1 MALAQLRAR
10 HKWFNRML
18 KVSITLTYL
27 VILAGSVVRNTGAG
41 MGCPD
46 WPRCFGQWVPPT
58 CACQL
63 PGGYEQEHIEHRK
76 EKNQR
81 YADLLDRLGYSDVA
95 LHLRT
100 DADMYRPTPFNAV
113 HTWTEYVNRLVGAL
127 LGLSLLISLVLSLP
141 YLGTRTMIPVRMLA
155 IVLLTGFQGWFGS
168 IVVSTHLL
176 PGTITVHMVLA
187 LLILALLI
195 VLYVETSP
203 GKRVN
208 ATFRMGNTMRY
219 ALTAL
224 LILSLVQVFLGTQVR
239 QQIDVLTNTLGRDQR
254 GLWIE
259 SLNWIFKVH
268 RSFSIILLLLTGW
281 IFYQVNRYMSHYW
294 VVYRMTWFLAIF
306 IGIETLTGVIMA
318 YLGMPWWAQPVHML
332 VSSMIIGSLVYLLS
346 SVHSKREIGAA

>member
-1 MALAQLRAR
+1 
-10 HKWFNRML
+10 
-18 KVSITLTYL
+18 
-27 VILAGSVVRNTGAG
+27 
-41 MGCPD
+41 
-46 WPRCFGQWVPPT
+46 
-58 CACQL
+58 
-63 PGGYEQEHIEHRK
+63 
-76 EKNQR
+76 
-81 YADLLDRLGYSDVA
+81 
-95 LHLRT
+95 
-100 DADMYRPTPFNAV
+100 
-113 HTWTEYVNRLVGAL
+113 
-127 LGLSLLISLVLSLP
+127 
-141 YLGTRTMIPVRMLA
+141 
-155 IVLLTGFQGWFGS
+155 
-168 IVVSTHLL
+168 
-176 PGTITVHMVLA
+176 MVLA